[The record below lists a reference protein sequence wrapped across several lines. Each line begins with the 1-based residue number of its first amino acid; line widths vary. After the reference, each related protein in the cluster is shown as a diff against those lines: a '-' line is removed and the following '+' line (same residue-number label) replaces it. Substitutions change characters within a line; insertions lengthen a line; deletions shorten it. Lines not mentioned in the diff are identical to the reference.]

1 MLLQKKERDNCF
13 FDNIDYEHL
22 FEAMIN
28 SSDDFF
34 WSLDND
40 YCFLAFNNSFKE
52 YFLNRFSIEIK
63 TGDNFLS
70 LIPYKDVEYWKNH
83 CDLTLGGR
91 KFTDNYSFEKNENTD
106 FLLHFNPIK
115 NFYGV
120 ITGLSIAAQKNQN
133 DFAEEKFI
141 KSELLSE
148 SILATSPDGIVTTE
162 LDGMISF
169 ASDKFVEMVG
179 CYVVENL
186 FGKKLSEFIF
196 DEDRQMFLEYLQNI
210 LAGTHSSSCTFR
222 LNRNNGTVFHVE
234 SNIDVIKNENGRPI
248 LVLFILRDISER
260 ILAEIEREKILQ
272 DIAYSRDQIEQ
283 EAAKYVGLNNQLAE
297 SECKLQQLNSSKDK
311 LFSIIGHDLKN
322 PIFTML
328 GTSQILEEDYNE
340 LSDAE
345 KKELI
350 KIIYNT
356 ATNTQKLLEDLLC
369 WSRAQSDLIQ
379 VNRESLSLKNII
391 KENIKLVNTQ
401 ADKKN
406 ITLKVN
412 INSVL
417 MVYADKNLL
426 STVIRNLLTN
436 AVKFT
441 PGGGAVSVNAVEDG
455 AFVQMSFEDTG
466 IGLSSDDMKKLFRI
480 DVNNIEIGHSK
491 EKGSG
496 LGLIL
501 CKEFCEKQGGKIWVE
516 SEVNKGSKFFITI
529 PIYKVN

>member
-1 MLLQKKERDNCF
+1 MQKKESDNYF
-13 FDNIDYEHL
+13 FENIDYEHL

-28 SSDDFF
+28 STDDFF

-40 YCFLAFNNSFKE
+40 YCFLAFNENFRE
-52 YFLNRFSIEIK
+52 YFLNKFSVEIK
-63 TGDNFLS
+63 TGDNFLA

-83 CDLTLGGR
+83 SDLALAGK
-91 KFTDNYSFEKNENTD
+91 KFTDKYSFEFGDNCD
-106 FLLHFNPIK
+106 FGVHFNPIK
-115 NFYGV
+115 NSYGV
-120 ITGLSIAAQKNQN
+120 ITGLSIAAQKIQN
-133 DFAEEKFI
+133 EISAEEKFI

-162 LDGMISF
+162 LDGTISF
-169 ASDKFVEMVG
+169 ASDKFVEMVESST
-179 CYVVENL
+179 VENL

-196 DEDRQMFLEYLQNI
+196 DEDQQMFSEYLRNI
-210 LAGTHSSSCTFR
+210 LDGGHLSSCTFR
-222 LNRNNGTVFHVE
+222 LNKNNGTVFHVE
-234 SNIDVIKNENGRPI
+234 SNIDVIKNDNGRPI

-283 EAAKYVGLNNQLAE
+283 EAGKYVELNNQLAE
-297 SECKLQQLNSSKDK
+297 SEYKLQQLNSSKDK

-322 PIFTML
+322 PIFIML
-328 GTSQILEEDYNE
+328 GTSQIIEEDYNE
-340 LSDAE
+340 LTDTE

-350 KIIYNT
+350 KIIYDT
-356 ATNTQKLLEDLLC
+356 AANTQKLLEDLLC

-379 VNRESLSLKNII
+379 VNHESLSLKNII
-391 KENIKLVNTQ
+391 KENLKLVNTQ
-401 ADKKN
+401 AENKK

-412 INSVL
+412 ANSTL
-417 MVYADKNLL
+417 LVYADKNLL

-441 PGGGAVSVNAVEDG
+441 PEGGAVSVNAVGDG
-455 AFVQMSFEDTG
+455 TFVQMSVEDTG
-466 IGLSSDDMKKLFRI
+466 IGLSNDDMKKLFRI
-480 DVNNIEIGHSK
+480 DVNNKEIGHSR
-491 EKGSG
+491 EKGTG

-516 SEVNKGSKFFITI
+516 SEVNKGSKFYITI

>member
-1 MLLQKKERDNCF
+1 MLLQKKEKENCL
-13 FDNIDYEHL
+13 FDNINYEHL

-28 SSDDFF
+28 STDDFF
-34 WSLDND
+34 WSLDDD
-40 YCFLAFNNSFKE
+40 YCFMAFNDNVRE
-52 YFLNRFSIEIK
+52 YFLNRFSVEINS
-63 TGDNFLS
+63 GDNFLA
-70 LIPYKDVEYWKNH
+70 LIPYKDVEHWKNH
-83 CDLTLGGR
+83 CDLALAGK
-91 KFTDNYSFEKNENTD
+91 KFTAKYSFD
-106 FLLHFNPIK
+106 FYESSEFEVHFNPIK
-115 NFYGV
+115 NSYGV
-120 ITGLSIAAQKNQN
+120 ITGLSIAAQKIQN
-133 DFAEEKFI
+133 NFAEENFV

-148 SILATSPDGIVTTE
+148 SILSTSPDGIVTTE

-179 CYVVENL
+179 CNAVENL
-186 FGKKLSEFIF
+186 FGKKLSEFVF
-196 DEDRQMFLEYLQNI
+196 DEDRQMFSEYLQNI
-210 LAGTHSSSCTFR
+210 LAGTHSGSCTFR

-234 SNIDVIKNENGRPI
+234 SNIDVIKNDNSRPI

-283 EAAKYVGLNNQLAE
+283 EAAKYVELNNQLAE
-297 SECKLQQLNSSKDK
+297 SEFKLQQLNSSKDK

-340 LSDAE
+340 LSDGE

-350 KIIYNT
+350 KIIYDT
-356 ATNTQKLLEDLLC
+356 ATNTQKLLEDLLS

-379 VNRESLSLKNII
+379 VNLESLSLKNII

-401 ADKKN
+401 AENKK
-406 ITLKVN
+406 IALKVN
-412 INSVL
+412 ANSTL
-417 MVYADKNLL
+417 LVYADKNLL

-441 PGGGAVSVNAVEDG
+441 PEGGAVNVNAVEDG
-455 AFVQMSFEDTG
+455 AFVQMSVEDTG
-466 IGLSSDDMKKLFRI
+466 IGLSNDDMKKLFRI
-480 DVNNIEIGHSK
+480 DVNNKEIGRAR
-491 EKGSG
+491 EKGTG

-516 SEVNKGSKFFITI
+516 SEAGKGSKFFITI